1 MKSTQGQCQIDS
13 QAVNQNTFSEYGK
26 YFEYIVKCATSSPET
41 FNFCCKNC
49 TSRVK
54 RNFFSWIRMHFGEN
68 NMRILEFNMC
78 FLRFFKERHY
88 FYGSIE
94 KICFQ
99 IFLGFWMEIS
109 VPQLNRKIP
118 LTLHCLK
125 IIQNV
130 AFEFINLGL
139 FRLVLLQLT
148 GLVTLFDRKLQ
159 VFKKLAK
166 MDHFWHF

>member
-1 MKSTQGQCQIDS
+1 
-13 QAVNQNTFSEYGK
+13 
-26 YFEYIVKCATSSPET
+26 
-41 FNFCCKNC
+41 
-49 TSRVK
+49 
-54 RNFFSWIRMHFGEN
+54 
-68 NMRILEFNMC
+68 
-78 FLRFFKERHY
+78 
-88 FYGSIE
+88 
-94 KICFQ
+94 
-99 IFLGFWMEIS
+99 MEIS

-125 IIQNV
+125 SIQNV